1 MSCGTGFTCGIHRFD
16 KYKFS
21 QHDKP
26 ANKELHN
33 ENEKRLHDLMQLREQ
48 QDKGVFQAFTV
59 QPVTVQPVTVQPVT
73 VQPVTVQPVTV
84 LVTEKQD
91 TTLLHYDHG
100 AVLYYSVSDTKLK
113 KD

>member
-1 MSCGTGFTCGIHRFD
+1 MSCGTSFSCGIHRFD
-16 KYKFS
+16 KYKFP

-26 ANKELHN
+26 ANKVLHD

-48 QDKGVFQAFTV
+48 QDQGVFQAVTLQAVTLQGVV
-59 QPVTVQPVTVQPVT
+59 QPFTMQPIGIVPVIS
-73 VQPVTVQPVTV
+73 
-84 LVTEKQD
+84 EKHD

-100 AVLYYSVSDTKLK
+100 AVLYYSVSDTKIK

>member
-1 MSCGTGFTCGIHRFD
+1 MSCGTSFSCGIHRFD
-16 KYKFS
+16 KYKFP

-26 ANKELHN
+26 ANKVLHS
-33 ENEKRLHDLMQLREQ
+33 ENEKRLRDLMQLREQ
-48 QDKGVFQAFTV
+48 QDQGVFQAFTV
-59 QPVTVQPVTVQPVT
+59 QPTTMQPT
-73 VQPVTVQPVTV
+73 TV

>member
-1 MSCGTGFTCGIHRFD
+1 MSCGTGFSCGVHRFD

-26 ANKELHN
+26 ANKVLHD
-33 ENEKRLHDLMQLREQ
+33 ENEKRLRDLMELRTQ
-48 QDKGVFQAFTV
+48 QDQGVF
-59 QPVTVQPVTVQPVT
+59 QPVTVQSVITPITSD
-73 VQPVTVQPVTV
+73 
-84 LVTEKQD
+84 KQD

-100 AVLYYSVSDTKLK
+100 SVLYYSVSDAKVK

>member
-1 MSCGTGFTCGIHRFD
+1 MSCGNSFSCGIHRFD
-16 KYKFS
+16 KYKFP

-26 ANKELHN
+26 ANKVLHN
-33 ENEKRLHDLMQLREQ
+33 ENEKRLRDLMQLREQ
-48 QDKGVFQAFTV
+48 QDQGVFQAI
-59 QPVTVQPVTVQPVT
+59 T

>member
-1 MSCGTGFTCGIHRFD
+1 MSCGTNFSCGIHRFD

-26 ANKELHN
+26 ANKVLHN
-33 ENEKRLHDLMQLREQ
+33 ENEKRLRDLMQLREQ
-48 QDKGVFQAFTV
+48 QDQGVFQAVTLQAV
-59 QPVTVQPVTVQPVT
+59 IMQPIGIVPVIS
-73 VQPVTVQPVTV
+73 
-84 LVTEKQD
+84 EKQD

-100 AVLYYSVSDTKLK
+100 AVLYYSVSDTKVK